1 MVALDVKSLY
11 TNISNH
17 ERTEAVKSALN
28 SVSQKPI
35 TTKVFIRF
43 LYLILTLK
51 NFVFSGINYLQIYKC
66 AIETIRAPNY
76 AKVFIR
82 TFEKTYIYPY
92 INSF

>member
-28 SVSQKPI
+28 FVFQKPI

-43 LYLILTLK
+43 LFLTLTLK
-51 NFVFSGINYLQIYKC
+51 NFMFSGINYLQI
-66 AIETIRAPNY
+66 
-76 AKVFIR
+76 
-82 TFEKTYIYPY
+82 
-92 INSF
+92 